1 MATANEKNMAEQDN
15 PENVEHLKCHHC
27 GETLEI
33 EPLPAFHDEMVCPEC
48 RKKRVHETLLYI
60 KELLNDS
67 NVARKET
74 AK

>member
-1 MATANEKNMAEQDN
+1 MAIENEKNRGEQDS
-15 PENVEHLKCHHC
+15 PENVAHLKCHNC

-33 EPLPAFHDEMVCPEC
+33 EPLPAVHDETVCPAC
-48 RKKRVHETLLYI
+48 RQKRVHETLLYI

-67 NVARKET
+67 NIARKET